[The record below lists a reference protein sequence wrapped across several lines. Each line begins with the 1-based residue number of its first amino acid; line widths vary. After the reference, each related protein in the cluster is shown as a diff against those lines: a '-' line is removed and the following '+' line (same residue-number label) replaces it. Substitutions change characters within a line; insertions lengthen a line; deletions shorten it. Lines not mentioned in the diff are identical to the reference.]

1 MAQFHL
7 LTSRGARAAAL
18 ILQKEIN
25 IVFGGPILL
34 ASSNPAQIVGPGLG
48 SSRRIK
54 RLHVHLPVSPAE
66 EEGGGRL
73 AGFIAR
79 DKNGGGKKQ
88 LLYFQVIS
96 PSLTSRLVRFS
107 AAPLKR
113 FSAFLCYS

>member
-1 MAQFHL
+1 MAQLHL

-18 ILQKEIN
+18 VLQKEIN

-34 ASSNPAQIVGPGLG
+34 APSNPAQIVGPGLG

-54 RLHVHLPVSPAE
+54 RLHVHSPVSPAEEE

-79 DKNGGGKKQ
+79 DNNGGGKKSSCSIFKLFLRHQ
-88 LLYFQVIS
+88 HHNLSGSQ
-96 PSLTSRLVRFS
+96 RLH
-107 AAPLKR
+107 
-113 FSAFLCYS
+113 